1 MILVSVLFLLEYRE
15 RLNGIKN
22 KQNHIVEGLGGTSFQ
37 FVSVLLTVMWG
48 AQHQSLLHCWETIN
62 EGLYY
67 LLRHRLYVAYPNF
80 VLPEHLFGPIVGFVL
95 LALYDATLSAWAQSI
110 LWSVCFSILSIS
122 SYFPFKCQGIWGGDY
137 LMFNFSFYIVFVS
150 LPYLIRTLHVSP
162 QRVFWYAVSIHWHS
176 FRFLLTF
183 GIHWLISVII
193 QASKQ

>member
-1 MILVSVLFLLEYRE
+1 MILVSVLFEVEYRE
-15 RLNGIKN
+15 RLNGIKS
-22 KQNHIVEGLGGTSFQ
+22 KQNHIVEQLGGTSFQ
-37 FVSVLLTVMWG
+37 FRIVLLTVMWG

-62 EGLYY
+62 EGLDY

-80 VLPEHLFGPIVGFVL
+80 VLPEHLFGPVVGFVL
-95 LALYDATLSAWAQSI
+95 LALYDATLYAWAQSI

-122 SYFPFKCQGIWGGDY
+122 SYFRFKCQGSWWDY
-137 LMFNFSFYIVFVS
+137 LMFNFSFCIIFVS

-162 QRVFWYAVSIHWHS
+162 QRVFWYAVSIHLHS

-193 QASKQ
+193 QASKR

>member
-1 MILVSVLFLLEYRE
+1 MILVSVLFELEYRE
-15 RLNGIKN
+15 RLNWIKS
-22 KQNHIVEGLGGTSFQ
+22 KQNHIVQELGGISFQ
-37 FVSVLLTVMWG
+37 FVIVLLTVMWG

-62 EGLYY
+62 EGLDY
-67 LLRHRLYVAYPNF
+67 LLHHRLYVAYPNF
-80 VLPEHLFGPIVGFVL
+80 VLPEHLFGPVVGFVL

-122 SYFPFKCQGIWGGDY
+122 SYFRFKCQGSWRDY
-137 LMFNFSFYIVFVS
+137 LTFNFSFCIVLVS
-150 LPYLIRTLHVSP
+150 LPYLIRTPGVSP

-183 GIHWLISVII
+183 DIHWLISVII